1 LKLKVAKLAIRNLIL
16 RGSALSRLA
25 DQRTDFP
32 RGWESHDAEISACSP
47 ERMVKLAAQEHW
59 LYVQKQK
66 EKEPKGPDFLLAGG
80 CQMRARLFSRTY
92 FA

>member
-1 LKLKVAKLAIRNLIL
+1 
-16 RGSALSRLA
+16 
-25 DQRTDFP
+25 
-32 RGWESHDAEISACSP
+32 
-47 ERMVKLAAQEHW
+47 MVKLAAQEHW